1 MYRYSSKPKEVVLEC
16 AEFEESEL
24 RLYLD
29 DILLTAVEFLEDH
42 RYDPSEI
49 YEEEFVDDIKDIPSP
64 KRDPNSIIEDFQN
77 ILHTMGK
84 SSFSHNSKYLI
95 SIFSKDIKNNKYIL
109 STIMLLVTQPL
120 DDNLLISR
128 LA

>member
-1 MYRYSSKPKEVVLEC
+1 M
-16 AEFEESEL
+16 
-24 RLYLD
+24 D

-84 SSFSHNSKYLI
+84 SSFSHNEANIWYKLSKYLI
-95 SIFSKDIKNNKYIL
+95 SIFSKGIKNNKYIL
-109 STIMLLVTQPL
+109 RTIMLLVTQPL
-120 DDNLLISR
+120 DDI
-128 LA
+128 

>member
-95 SIFSKDIKNNKYIL
+95 SIFSKDIKNNMYIL

>member
-1 MYRYSSKPKEVVLEC
+1 M
-16 AEFEESEL
+16 
-24 RLYLD
+24 D

-84 SSFSHNSKYLI
+84 SSFPHSRANIWYKLSKYLI
-95 SIFSKDIKNNKYIL
+95 SIFSIDIKNNKYIL
-109 STIMLLVTQPL
+109 RIIMLLVTQPV
-120 DDNLLISR
+120 DDN
-128 LA
+128 

>member
-1 MYRYSSKPKEVVLEC
+1 M
-16 AEFEESEL
+16 
-24 RLYLD
+24 D

-84 SSFSHNSKYLI
+84 SFFPTMKLI
-95 SIFSKDIKNNKYIL
+95 YGTN
-109 STIMLLVTQPL
+109 LVNIWSVYFQK
-120 DDNLLISR
+120 I
-128 LA
+128 